1 MSLSEIERFVAD
13 SATESGLRAALA
25 ATSSLEQVVSIAR
38 EHDYLISI
46 DDVRAHLGAGPAL
59 QVSDERLDA
68 QPEKAISCTICGG
81 MPPAVVLV
89 A

>member
-1 MSLSEIERFVAD
+1 MSLSEIDRFVAD
-13 SATESGLRAALA
+13 STGQSVLRDALA
-25 ATSSLEQVVSIAR
+25 GVTRLDDVVEIAR

-46 DDVRAHLGAGPAL
+46 DDVRAHLAAGPAL

-68 QPEKAISCTICGG
+68 KPVTTVSRCA
-81 MPPAVVLV
+81 PPPPVVLI